1 MELPAGVQ
9 KLTMEFTGTSTYL
22 VNVNWIEFENTTL
35 FASALK
41 MDAQQQNRP
50 CQIFDMN
57 GKYLGQLNVQNWNQ
71 VVDLMKG
78 NNYSR
83 GVYLV
88 IDKSNA
94 KVVHIK

>member
-1 MELPAGVQ
+1 
-9 KLTMEFTGTSTYL
+9 
-22 VNVNWIEFENTTL
+22 
-35 FASALK
+35 
-41 MDAQQQNRP
+41 
-50 CQIFDMN
+50 MN

-88 IDKSNA
+88 MDKANA